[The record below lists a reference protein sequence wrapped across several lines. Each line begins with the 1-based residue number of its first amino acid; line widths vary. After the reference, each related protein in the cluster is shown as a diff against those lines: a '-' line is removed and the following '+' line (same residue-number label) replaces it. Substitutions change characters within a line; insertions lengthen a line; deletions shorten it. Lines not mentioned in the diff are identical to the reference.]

1 LIRPL
6 FRPAVLAGGLIG
18 ALAFRCAIP
27 AAVGQTVS
35 GAPQPSYTAELLRCS
50 TFAEQVESDIRIAGA
65 GPTRSETAG
74 RAGRWQLRAEPRVG
88 RLAFEAWY
96 DSLAV
101 WRESSAGRQEPETDG
116 LIGGRWRGTL
126 GPTGEAVLLTTP
138 FMPPDILLVADLSSV
153 LADFF
158 PPLPPRTLAVGEAWS
173 DSTGRWIRRDA
184 DRGGARWFRWE
195 IDAMGTMPQGTVGAE
210 RLREE
215 GSVSWRDGVGPEFW
229 RRHIVVDTEAR
240 RGLSGG
246 AMLRSRVTQEILV
259 IRVTEAG
266 CRE

>member
-1 LIRPL
+1 MIRPL
-6 FRPAVLAGGLIG
+6 FRPAVLVGGLVG
-18 ALAFRCAIP
+18 ALVFQPAIP

-74 RAGRWQLRAEPRVG
+74 RL
-88 RLAFEAWY
+88 
-96 DSLAV
+96 
-101 WRESSAGRQEPETDG
+101 EPETDG

-184 DRGGARWFRWE
+184 DRDGARWFRWE
-195 IDAMGTMPQGTVGAE
+195 IDAMGTMPEGTVGAE

-246 AMLRSRVTQEILV
+246 AMFRSRVTQEILV

-266 CRE
+266 CGE